1 LINKA
6 KKRGWSVGIYDRDWY
21 KDAKKKDE
29 AKESWY
35 DPKQFRNGANGCGNA
50 PPPYSRTLSS
60 SSSKR
65 PPNLIKTIAGW
76 LLLLLVLY
84 FLLSPSIDKGRK
96 TERPFTHS
104 TLTSQQNCTPNTLPP
119 NGATQVADPSR
130 MRRTDVLFSGLEIEN
145 KHQNPVVA
153 YLTDLGTGQRV
164 LGISVQ
170 PGKTAQASVPVGNYG
185 LFFFAGSSW
194 CNSQI
199 GFKDGQQV
207 NVQGGIE
214 IQSGGTSVLS
224 LASAGSAWPERFHI
238 SASHRLPQAPKPVQP
253 EPDVRGA
260 GFVDLV
266 QRPDGHYY
274 AAGYVNGM
282 PIVFMVDTGA
292 TLTSLSQEM
301 AHKSG
306 IYSCVARTFNTA
318 NGSVQG
324 CVAKAPK
331 IQIGNFVLRDFEV
344 AVMPNLPTDALLGMN
359 ILRMYRL
366 EQQSGVMRISSR

>member
-1 LINKA
+1 M
-6 KKRGWSVGIYDRDWY
+6 GIYDRDWY
-21 KDAKKKDE
+21 KDAKKKDT
-29 AKESWY
+29 AKDSWY
-35 DPKQFRNGANGCGNA
+35 DPKQFRKGADGGGYV
-50 PPPYSRTLSS
+50 PPPYSRPLSS
-60 SSSKR
+60 PSSGR

-84 FLLSPSIDKGRK
+84 FLLSPLVKKGQK
-96 TERPFTHS
+96 AERPSTYS
-104 TLTSQQNCTPNTLPP
+104 TLTGPLNCAPKALPP

-153 YLTDLGTGQRV
+153 YLTDLGTDQRI

-170 PGKTAQASVPVGNYG
+170 PGRTARASVPVGNYG

-194 CNSQI
+194 CNNQI

-207 NVQGGIE
+207 NVRGGVE
-214 IQSGGTSVLS
+214 IQPGGTSVLS
-224 LASAGSAWPERFHI
+224 LTSTGSTDPERFHI
-238 SASHRLPQAPKPVQP
+238 SVSRRRPLAPKPAQP
-253 EPDVRGA
+253 DPEDRGP

-306 IYSCVARTFNTA
+306 IYSCATRTFNTA

-331 IQIGNFVLRDFEV
+331 IQIGGFVLRDFEV
-344 AVMPNLPTDALLGMN
+344 AIMPNLPTDALLGMN
-359 ILRMYRL
+359 LLRMFRL
-366 EQQSGVMRISSR
+366 EQQSGVMRISNR